1 MASPVVF
8 PKSPVADVFRAPKRI
23 SITIPY
29 ALYAGLLAAS
39 DEQGRS
45 LSNFAAHLL
54 EVSMLQRSPV
64 GSPFQRN

>member
-1 MASPVVF
+1 MVSLMSSA
-8 PKSPVADVFRAPKRI
+8 KSPVAAVFRAPRRI

-29 ALYAGLLAAS
+29 ALYASLLVAS

-54 EVSMLQRSPV
+54 EVSMVQRSSTASWSAK
-64 GSPFQRN
+64 G

>member
-1 MASPVVF
+1 MASLASF
-8 PKSPVADVFRAPKRI
+8 PKSPVAGVFRAPKRI

-29 ALYAGLLAAS
+29 ALYTGLLAAS

-54 EVSMLQRSPV
+54 EVSMSQRGSAS
-64 GSPFQRN
+64 SPFSKG